1 VPGGHP
7 RLVTQAGYYGRLVT
21 DIRLSIDPRSGDV
34 DRQATY
40 RATNVAVTRDHPDT
54 RVQRIVDYW
63 TAKSAVAGDTVVGSI
78 TADITRTAKPNG
90 ESSLGDL
97 VAQAQWEALQQDQYG
112 KPVVAFM
119 NPGGLRTDLL
129 FASSPHGEGDGEV
142 TYREAFDVQPFGNT
156 VDAITLTGAQLK
168 TVLEQ
173 QFPSAARNST
183 FVLGTSDA
191 LRYSYDSTA
200 AAGSRVSSVTLDGV
214 ALDPAGSY
222 RVAANS
228 FLMGGGDSFTA
239 FTGGTGH
246 TTGPVDVDT
255 AVAYLGS
262 HSPVA
267 PPPADHAT
275 KLG

>member
-1 VPGGHP
+1 VPGGQP

-21 DIRLSIDPRSGDV
+21 DIRLSVNSTSGDV
-34 DRQATY
+34 DRSATY
-40 RATNVAVTRDHPDT
+40 RAVDVPVTRTAPDPA
-54 RVQRIVDYW
+54 VQKIVDYW
-63 TAKSAVAGDTVVGSI
+63 TARSAVQGNVVIGSI
-78 TADITRTAKPNG
+78 TADVTRTAKANG
-90 ESSLGDL
+90 ESALGDL

-119 NPGGLRTDLL
+119 NPGGLRTELTYPS
-129 FASSPHGEGDGEV
+129 ANGEGDGKV
-142 TYREAFDVQPFGNT
+142 TYREAFNVQPFGNT
-156 VDAITLTGAQLK
+156 VDAITLTGAQLEE
-168 TVLEQ
+168 VLEQ
-173 QFPSAARNST
+173 QFPNPNRAST
-183 FVLGTSDA
+183 FILGTSDA

-200 AAGSRVSSVTLDGV
+200 AYGSRISNVTVNGV

-239 FTGGTGH
+239 FAAGTGH

-255 AVAYLGS
+255 AVTYFGA